1 MSTKPKPPCGIVC
14 GDRAA
19 GCQATCDRWKAYEAD
34 RAAWYAENQRRQ
46 AIIAIDAEMKI
57 RQHEKIA
64 RKKRD
69 RKRRGH

>member
-1 MSTKPKPPCGIVC
+1 MKPKPQAPCGKVC
-14 GDRAA
+14 DNRAPA
-19 GCQATCDRWKAYEAD
+19 CQITCERWKAYEVL
-34 RAAWYAENQRRQ
+34 RAAWYEENQKRQ